1 MTTLLEDIL
10 SVSSQIMDYL
20 LNLSESQILLIAL
33 AVSIFFLPMMS
44 LIILARYTSF
54 KRIGLIILIEIVVIA
69 VYAAATLTT
78 AEFVIMAGIAMLI
91 WTVIPMLVV
100 VGKIL

>member
-1 MTTLLEDIL
+1 MTTFLEDIL
-10 SVSSQIMDYL
+10 AVCTQTLDFL

-33 AVSIFFLPMMS
+33 AVSTFALPMAS

-54 KRIGLIILIEIVVIA
+54 KQIGLIILIEIVVIA

-78 AEFVIMAGIAMLI
+78 AEFMIMAAIAFMI
-91 WTVIPMLVV
+91 WLTFSAVIL
-100 VGKIL
+100 

>member
-1 MTTLLEDIL
+1 MTTFLEDIL
-10 SVSSQIMDYL
+10 SVCSQIMDYL

-33 AVSIFFLPMMS
+33 AVSTFALPMAS

-54 KRIGLIILIEIVVIA
+54 KQIGLIILIEIVVIA

-78 AEFVIMAGIAMLI
+78 EEFMIMAAIAFMI
-91 WTVIPMLVV
+91 WSTFVV
-100 VGKIL
+100 VTT

>member
-10 SVSSQIMDYL
+10 AVCTQILDSL

-44 LIILARYTSF
+44 LTILARYTSF
-54 KRIGLIILIEIVVIA
+54 KQIGLIILIEIVVIA

-78 AEFVIMAGIAMLI
+78 AEFMIMAAIAFMI
-91 WTVIPMLVV
+91 WSTFVV
-100 VGKIL
+100 VIT

>member
-10 SVSSQIMDYL
+10 AVCHQILDFL

-54 KRIGLIILIEIVVIA
+54 KQIGLIILIEIVVIA

-78 AEFVIMAGIAMLI
+78 EEFMIMAAIAFMI
-91 WTVIPMLVV
+91 WSTFVV
-100 VGKIL
+100 VTT

>member
-10 SVSSQIMDYL
+10 SVCSQIMDYL

-54 KRIGLIILIEIVVIA
+54 KQIGLIILIEIVVIA

-78 AEFVIMAGIAMLI
+78 AEFMIMAAIAFMI
-91 WTVIPMLVV
+91 WLTFSAF
-100 VGKIL
+100 IL